1 MKRLLLSLVV
11 LFSLLTPLSAAQAAE
26 YRTFVGCDD
35 LAENPIPAHV
45 CQVGDFPAAY
55 FESDVE
61 TEYEI
66 CVEFP
71 NAEVLCLE
79 EELAEGEV
87 LYLNSITSE
96 LPGNHVVSWYVEGI
110 EIGSWTFRL
119 DAPAPPPVPVPAPV
133 APAPVAPIPP
143 IVVAP
148 APAPAPTPT
157 AACLKSQQQVT
168 KLKGRLRSAG
178 SAKQKARLRAK
189 LKSARAAATR
199 LC

>member
-11 LFSLLTPLSAAQAAE
+11 LFSLLAPLSAAQAAE
-26 YRTFVGCDD
+26 YRTFVGCND

-71 NAEVLCLE
+71 DAEVLCLE

-96 LPGNHVVSWYVEGI
+96 LPGNHVVSWYVEGS

-119 DAPAPPPVPVPAPV
+119 DAPAPPPVPAPV
-133 APAPVAPIPP
+133 APAPIAPVPP
-143 IVVAP
+143 VVV

-168 KLKGRLRSAG
+168 KLKGRLRSVG
-178 SAKQKARLRAK
+178 GAKQKAKLRAK
-189 LKSARAAATR
+189 LRSARAAATR